1 MADIINFK
9 GITTLDL
16 EPDRV
21 LAEAVGGLSEVVVV
35 GFDKDG
41 EAFFA
46 SSVADGGQALWHLER
61 AKWRLMKMVD
71 DLEGDK

>member
-1 MADIINFK
+1 MAQVFDFK
-9 GITTLDL
+9 GITKLDL

-21 LAEAVGGLSEVVVV
+21 LTKAIGELSEVVIV

-46 SSVADGGQALWHLER
+46 SSVADAGQALWHLER
-61 AKWRLMKMVD
+61 AKWRLMQMVD
-71 DLEGDK
+71 HLESGT

>member
-1 MADIINFK
+1 MTNVVDFT
-9 GITTLDL
+9 GTTTLDL

-21 LAEAVGGLSEVVVV
+21 LAKAVGELSEVVIV
-35 GFDKDG
+35 GLDKDG

-71 DLEGDK
+71 DLEGGT